1 MVSVTPG
8 EVRRRRAVCV
18 VTMLIGA
25 GVLAVSL
32 RIEPGDGLFYPA
44 TFALAAVWVVGALA
58 SGPLHLGRVARGDR
72 RRRPVLGPIGLGL
85 GLAAVFVGGALI
97 VREVPL
103 LGDQVRSVLSFA
115 QEGPWPLLLAITLV
129 NGVAEEMF
137 FRGAVYEAAPRYPI
151 AVAAVANVAV
161 VAASGNLMLT
171 FAAAL
176 LAVVV
181 GLQRRATGG
190 LLAPVLTHVTWSSV
204 MLFALPALFGG

>member
-8 EVRRRRAVCV
+8 EVRRRRVVCV

-25 GVLAVSL
+25 AVLAVSL
-32 RIEPGDGLFYPA
+32 RIEPGDVLFYPA
-44 TFALAAVWVVGALA
+44 TFALAAVWVVGSLA

-72 RRRPVLGPIGLGL
+72 RRRPVLGPILLGL

-97 VREVPL
+97 VRELPM

-115 QEGPWPLLLAITLV
+115 QEGPWPVLLVITLV
-129 NGVAEEMF
+129 NGIAEEMF

-151 AVAAVANVAV
+151 AVAALANVAV

-190 LLAPVLTHVTWSSV
+190 LLAPVLTHLTWSSA
-204 MLFALPALFGG
+204 MLFALPALFG

>member
-1 MVSVTPG
+1 MAPG
-8 EVRRRRAVCV
+8 EIRRRRVVCV
-18 VTMLIGA
+18 VAMLIGA
-25 GVLAVSL
+25 AVLAVSL
-32 RIEPGDGLFYPA
+32 RIEPGDPLFYPA

-58 SGPLHLGRVARGDR
+58 SGPLHLGRIARGDR
-72 RRRPVLGPIGLGL
+72 RRRPVIAPILLGL
-85 GLAAVFVGGALI
+85 GLAALFVGGALV
-97 VREVPL
+97 VRDLPV

-115 QEGPWPLLLAITLV
+115 QEGPWLLLLTITLV

-181 GLQRRATGG
+181 GLLRRATGG

-204 MLFALPALFGG
+204 MLFALPALFGR

>member
-1 MVSVTPG
+1 
-8 EVRRRRAVCV
+8 
-18 VTMLIGA
+18 MLIGA

-32 RIEPGDGLFYPA
+32 RLEPGDALFYPA
-44 TFALAAVWVVGALA
+44 TFALAAVWAVGALA

-72 RRRPVLGPIGLGL
+72 RRRPVLGPILLGL
-85 GLAAVFVGGALI
+85 GLAAVFVGGGLI
-97 VREVPL
+97 VRELPV

-115 QEGPWPLLLAITLV
+115 QEGPWPVLLLITLT
-129 NGVAEEMF
+129 NGMAEEMF

-204 MLFALPALFGG
+204 MLFALPALFG

>member
-1 MVSVTPG
+1 MAPG
-8 EVRRRRAVCV
+8 EIRRRRVVCV
-18 VTMLIGA
+18 VAMLIGA
-25 GVLAVSL
+25 AVLAVSL
-32 RIEPGDGLFYPA
+32 RIEPGDSLFYPA

-58 SGPLHLGRVARGDR
+58 SGPLHLGRIARGDR
-72 RRRPVLGPIGLGL
+72 RRRPVIAPILLGL
-85 GLAAVFVGGALI
+85 GLAALFVGGALV
-97 VREVPL
+97 VRDLPV

-115 QEGPWPLLLAITLV
+115 QEGPWPLLLTITLV

-181 GLQRRATGG
+181 GLLRRATGG

-204 MLFALPALFGG
+204 MLFALPALFGR